1 MKTNYNMFS
10 LFGNIN
16 KFRAFV
22 RAGRSVFSMCNA
34 ADMLVI
40 YNENTCQEKLQIRYA
55 NIRV

>member
-16 KFRAFV
+16 KFRAFAA
-22 RAGRSVFSMCNA
+22 AGRSVFSIRKI
-34 ADMLVI
+34 ADMSVI
-40 YNENTCQEKLQIRYA
+40 YNENTCQEKLQIIYA